1 MDKFLGSIGSIILG
15 VFIFLLLIS
24 IMIFIPAL
32 VLNYILVSL
41 GVAASF
47 WLSVLIVV
55 FIYII
60 AVCVKKKLS

>member
-15 VFIFLLLIS
+15 VFVFLLLLS

-60 AVCVKKKLS
+60 AVCVKNI

>member
-1 MDKFLGSIGSIILG
+1 MNKFLGSIGSIILG
-15 VFIFLLLIS
+15 VFVFLLLLS

-60 AVCVKKKLS
+60 AVCVKNI

>member
-1 MDKFLGSIGSIILG
+1 MNKFLESIGSLILG
-15 VFIFLLLIS
+15 VLIFLLLVS
-24 IMIFIPAL
+24 IMVFIPAL

-41 GVAASF
+41 GIAASF

-60 AVCVKKKLS
+60 AICVKNI

>member
-1 MDKFLGSIGSIILG
+1 MDKFLESIGSIILG
-15 VFIFLLLIS
+15 VFVFLLLLS

-60 AVCVKKKLS
+60 AVCVKNI

>member
-15 VFIFLLLIS
+15 VFVFLLLLS

-60 AVCVKKKLS
+60 AVCIKNI

>member
-1 MDKFLGSIGSIILG
+1 MNKFLESIGSLILG
-15 VFIFLLLIS
+15 VLIFLLLVS
-24 IMIFIPAL
+24 IMVFIPAL

-41 GVAASF
+41 GIAASF

-60 AVCVKKKLS
+60 AVFIKSL